1 MRLDHLLSKEI
12 AYLRILI
19 VPHDDWYWL
28 TVGWLVLCG
37 AWVEHQTKH
46 CRMLCGGGLGLWL
59 GVVTGSTDHTVCGR
73 WRLVVMSGGRLVDFG
88 ALLGFGTITVSLMW

>member
-1 MRLDHLLSKEI
+1 
-12 AYLRILI
+12 
-19 VPHDDWYWL
+19 
-28 TVGWLVLCG
+28 
-37 AWVEHQTKH
+37 
-46 CRMLCGGGLGLWL
+46 MLCGGGLGLWL